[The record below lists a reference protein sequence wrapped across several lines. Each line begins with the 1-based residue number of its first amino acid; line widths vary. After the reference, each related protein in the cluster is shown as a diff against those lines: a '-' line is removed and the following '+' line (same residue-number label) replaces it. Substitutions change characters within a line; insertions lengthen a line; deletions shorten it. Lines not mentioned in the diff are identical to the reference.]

1 MTGTSM
7 VQWLR
12 LCASTARDRGS
23 VPGWRNMIL
32 HAIGGDEKK
41 KGVALKY
48 SGQKVKGLGQH

>member
-1 MTGTSM
+1 M

-23 VPGWRNMIL
+23 IPGWGSMIL

-48 SGQKVKGLGQH
+48 IGQKVKGLGKH

>member
-1 MTGTSM
+1 M

-23 VPGWRNMIL
+23 IPGWRSMIL

-41 KGVALKY
+41 KGVALNY
-48 SGQKVKGLGQH
+48 SGQKVKGLGKH